1 MFHIFFDQKS
11 KDPKLLWMKNELLIT
26 FFMNKM
32 WIGSYLSVT
41 KIYELLLFRTKSWN
55 FLNCLLFQVLNFY
68 CSYKKDPKFYMFTL
82 SFHICASIVFKA
94 KTKEKYE
101 EIFILRYLNSQTC
114 FFLGGGEGGQLTLF
128 LNYFFC
134 FRFKNNRGT
143 NVVLVSIF

>member
-68 CSYKKDPKFYMFTL
+68 CSYKKDPKFYMFTS

-101 EIFILRYLNSQTC
+101 EIFFYGFYFKTQKC
-114 FFLGGGEGGQLTLF
+114 FFLGV
-128 LNYFFC
+128 NHFFQ
-134 FRFKNNRGT
+134 FF
-143 NVVLVSIF
+143 FFQF

>member
-94 KTKEKYE
+94 KKNKKMNKK
-101 EIFILRYLNSQTC
+101 IFYGFYFKTQKCSFWGVQKIFLIFFFFSFCKGKLSKFSQI
-114 FFLGGGEGGQLTLF
+114 EQL
-128 LNYFFC
+128 
-134 FRFKNNRGT
+134 
-143 NVVLVSIF
+143 SHH